1 MTIYIVLSMNTYI
14 HKSRIFFV
22 TIYKFSGRVIS
33 RPIVYFIRISHSNVN
48 YRRGRDN
55 YRISRFL
62 AAMID
67 RIERSLLH
75 HQLSLL
81 RLQLTDF
88 ADLFQGIDL
97 KLIK

>member
-1 MTIYIVLSMNTYI
+1 MSFHPFT
-14 HKSRIFFV
+14 KSRIFLTLQFNIFLSIYFSTYRV
-22 TIYKFSGRVIS
+22 FRIRVSYKTIAIRIIS
-33 RPIVYFIRISHSNVN
+33 RR
-48 YRRGRDN
+48 RDN
-55 YRISRFL
+55 YRMPRFL
-62 AAMID
+62 AAKID
-67 RIERSLLH
+67 RTERSLLH